1 MEKMYCF
8 TCDKEVYG
16 NVRVEKTKY
25 NVHGRDV
32 YVDDHVFTCPNCKT
46 EYNFDSVDE
55 GLYKVY
61 DAYLN
66 LYGLSF
72 KKLKEIRESLNLS
85 QELFATVLGWSKKTI
100 TRYENAESLPQ
111 KEYLDTYIN
120 LTRDKNYI
128 YYILK
133 NNNSLTKKEYYKILD
148 KINVDIDYKSINVVL
163 YILNNGKLNRT
174 QLMKHLFG
182 VDFESYKLN
191 NITISSFRYANAPFG
206 PIVNNQDTLI
216 NFLIKNDYIS
226 VESSKDDTFMLFVP
240 SQKADLSCFND
251 DEIQVLDK
259 IISTFKNKSAKELS
273 DWSHGFKGWIDTKNG
288 EIISFEYAKYL
299 EI

>member
-72 KKLKEIRESLNLS
+72 KKIKRNKRIIKFISRT
-85 QELFATVLGWSKKTI
+85 FC
-100 TRYENAESLPQ
+100 
-111 KEYLDTYIN
+111 
-120 LTRDKNYI
+120 
-128 YYILK
+128 
-133 NNNSLTKKEYYKILD
+133 NSSWME
-148 KINVDIDYKSINVVL
+148 
-163 YILNNGKLNRT
+163 
-174 QLMKHLFG
+174 
-182 VDFESYKLN
+182 
-191 NITISSFRYANAPFG
+191 
-206 PIVNNQDTLI
+206 
-216 NFLIKNDYIS
+216 
-226 VESSKDDTFMLFVP
+226 
-240 SQKADLSCFND
+240 
-251 DEIQVLDK
+251 
-259 IISTFKNKSAKELS
+259 
-273 DWSHGFKGWIDTKNG
+273 
-288 EIISFEYAKYL
+288 
-299 EI
+299 